1 MTPVSKN
8 DARRICL
15 ASDTKLVFQEGY
27 DIYYADFAPESDAEP
42 FLVRG
47 CLAVRTA
54 PHWHIHALNGRS
66 DLPAAIAEVRERM
79 IPGEMLMIL
88 PLGDAPEEYRGSRGS
103 FKLAR
108 EARPYGDPDVRPIVP
123 EDAARIAECC
133 APDPGDTDIGQRI
146 AKEALVWSEDPSTI
160 AGSPLGLFRDGILC
174 GFVEGH
180 FSPSTGITP
189 INIFVNR
196 AYRGRRFA
204 KRLLNAFCTD
214 PGTVYCYSC
223 VKQNTA
229 SLKTALSCGFQKV
242 GEYLRIV

>member
-1 MTPVSKN
+1 
-8 DARRICL
+8 
-15 ASDTKLVFQEGY
+15 
-27 DIYYADFAPESDAEP
+27 
-42 FLVRG
+42 
-47 CLAVRTA
+47 
-54 PHWHIHALNGRS
+54 
-66 DLPAAIAEVRERM
+66 
-79 IPGEMLMIL
+79 MIL

-196 AYRGRRFA
+196 AYRGRGFA

-242 GEYLRIV
+242 GEYLRIA

>member
-15 ASDTKLVFQEGY
+15 ASDAKLVFQEGY

-66 DLPAAIAEVRERM
+66 DLPSAITEVRERM
-79 IPGEMLMIL
+79 MPGEKLMIL
-88 PLGDAPEEYRGSRGS
+88 PLGDAPEEYRECRGS

-108 EARPYGDPDVRPIVP
+108 EARPYSDPEIRPIVP

-133 APDPGDTDIGQRI
+133 APDPGDTDIGQLI
-146 AKEALVWSEDPSTI
+146 AREALVWSEDPSLI
-160 AGSPLGLFRDGILC
+160 ADSPLGLFRNGTLC

-180 FSPSTGITP
+180 FS
-189 INIFVNR
+189 
-196 AYRGRRFA
+196 
-204 KRLLNAFCTD
+204 
-214 PGTVYCYSC
+214 
-223 VKQNTA
+223 
-229 SLKTALSCGFQKV
+229 
-242 GEYLRIV
+242 